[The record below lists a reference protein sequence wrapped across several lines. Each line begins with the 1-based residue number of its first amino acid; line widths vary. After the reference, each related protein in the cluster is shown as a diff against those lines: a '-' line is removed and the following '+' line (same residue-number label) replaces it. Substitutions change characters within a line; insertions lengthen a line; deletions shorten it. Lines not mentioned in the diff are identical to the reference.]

1 MRRVLILPAISLL
14 LSACASAP
22 TPAPSSA
29 AAPSALERLPAVE
42 GLRYTDMRLRP
53 ILADLK
59 AHPEWLDEPI
69 GNPEVLALVPS
80 IDRMCLALR
89 GTDAG
94 DIFVSIL
101 PDAPWEVQSVAIDR
115 GDQGREITYD
125 STGMADD
132 ICPFV
137 VFGRRDEFPLSEDA
151 IEVTGS
157 VGGDEA
163 RAIARA
169 AFLEPEV
176 LGLDRHGVPAIVVG
190 DRSLPEPEGWRC
202 RHAVVY
208 VGGPRSE
215 VVIGTRPSPIG
226 GWDVTARLV
235 SGDPPPIKPPITG
248 FESLED
254 RC

>member
-1 MRRVLILPAISLL
+1 MRRVLILSAISLV
-14 LSACASAP
+14 LSSCASAP
-22 TPAPSSA
+22 TPAPSSP
-29 AAPSALERLPAVE
+29 APPTALERLPPVE
-42 GLRYTDMRLRP
+42 GLSFTDTRLRP
-53 ILADLK
+53 VLAELK
-59 AHPEWLDEPI
+59 AHPEWLDQPI

-80 IDRMCLALR
+80 IDRLCLALR
-89 GTDAG
+89 GTETG

-101 PDAPWEVQSVAIDR
+101 PESPWEVQSVAIDR

-125 STGMADD
+125 TTDLADD

-137 VFGRRDEFPLSEDA
+137 IFGRRDEFPLSEDA

-157 VGGDEA
+157 VGDDEA

-169 AFLEPEV
+169 AFIDPEV
-176 LGLDRHGVPAIVVG
+176 IGLDRHGVPAIVVG
-190 DRSLPEPEGWRC
+190 DRSLPEPEGWTC

-226 GWDVTARLV
+226 GWDVTARIV
-235 SGDPPPIKPPITG
+235 SGDPPPITG
-248 FESLED
+248 FESPED